1 LKFVPGL
8 ALRDVPRG
16 GGGKAMGSGDD
27 ANTAEVESVSIQAHT
42 QRRVSLDRSSIVNP
56 AGGDEEVH
64 PIVLQLEV
72 PSLTKFQRQ
81 FCTARTMKWIPPL
94 VLPTGIMKQREE
106 ADHLLVD
113 LMMPGQVEPIAKH
126 RHPMRGP
133 MAGASPEPELGGN
146 EFPKRLFWQ

>member
-1 LKFVPGL
+1 
-8 ALRDVPRG
+8 
-16 GGGKAMGSGDD
+16 MGNRDD
-27 ANTAEVESVSIQAHT
+27 ANPAEVEAISIQAHA
-42 QRRVSLDRSSIVNP
+42 QRGVGLDRSPIMNP

-72 PSLTKFQRQ
+72 PSLPEFQRQ
-81 FCTARTMKWIPPL
+81 LRAARAMKRIPSL
-94 VLPTGIMKQREE
+94 ILATGIVKHREE
-106 ADHLLVD
+106 PDHLLVD
-113 LMMPGQVEPIAKH
+113 LMMTGQVEPIAKH